1 MQVWGL
7 NHPKDNTKQFKTEN
21 QPEESGA
28 GQEKAVKIQA
38 ANEITEENQVYKVY
52 MGLKKT
58 EAKLKTMLKETP
70 EGRPGV

>member
-21 QPEESGA
+21 QPEDSGA

-38 ANEITEENQVYKVY
+38 ANEITEEN
-52 MGLKKT
+52 
-58 EAKLKTMLKETP
+58 
-70 EGRPGV
+70 